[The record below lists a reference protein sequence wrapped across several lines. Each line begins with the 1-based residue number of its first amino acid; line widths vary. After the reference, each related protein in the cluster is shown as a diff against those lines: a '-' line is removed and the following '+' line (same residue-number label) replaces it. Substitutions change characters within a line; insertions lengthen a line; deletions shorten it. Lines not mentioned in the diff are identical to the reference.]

1 MRPAVLIPAVL
12 AAVAVAAAGVTHRR
26 RRAVVVP
33 GNSADGERTG
43 S

>member
-26 RRAVVVP
+26 RRAVAVP